1 MKKYILTIQMHGDT
15 FECPADC
22 LPHNRTTFMS
32 FKEFVR
38 NENGEITG
46 VTYEADCGY
55 GYSFDDGYKE
65 ITVTLGQW
73 ASFGHSLS
81 DTSGGSWDD
90 ETVWVD
96 FRVREEEVP
105 DEG

>member
-1 MKKYILTIQMHGDT
+1 MKKYILTIEMHGET
-15 FECPADC
+15 FECPADR
-22 LPHNRTTFMS
+22 LPNDRSFFMD

-38 NENGEITG
+38 NEEGEVTG
-46 VTYEADCGY
+46 VTYRANLGY
-55 GYSFDDGYKE
+55 GYSFDYGYE
-65 ITVTLGQW
+65 DVTAELGKW
-73 ASFGHSLS
+73 TSFGHSLS

-90 ETVWVD
+90 ETIWVD